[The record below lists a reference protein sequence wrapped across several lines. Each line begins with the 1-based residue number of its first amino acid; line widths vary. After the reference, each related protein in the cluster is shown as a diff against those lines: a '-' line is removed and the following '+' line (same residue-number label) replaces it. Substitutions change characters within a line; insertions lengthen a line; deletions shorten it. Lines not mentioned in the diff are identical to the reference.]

1 MGGELATGLRTD
13 IAPRDSAMAAL
24 TDHQAKLFARELL
37 RRHPNGDTGRIGT
50 ALLDAQV
57 DLNPHQ
63 VDAALFA
70 FQSPLSKGVILADE
84 VGLGKTIEAGLVLTQ
99 RWAEGRRRA
108 LVIAPASL
116 RKQWVQ
122 ELADKFFLP
131 AVILETKSFNAAV
144 RAGVRN
150 PFDPGGADSAVV
162 VCSYQFAARKAE
174 ELSAVRWDLAIL
186 DEAHRLRNV
195 YKPGAKIATA
205 IRTALS
211 TTPKLLL
218 TATPLQNSLMELY
231 GLVSIIDEHHFG
243 DAKSFRAQYGRLVE
257 GGRFDD
263 LQARLEPVCHR
274 TLRRQVVEYVSY
286 TNRVPI
292 TQEFWPSAEEQI
304 LYDRVSD
311 YLRRPELQALPAS
324 QRTLMVLV
332 MRKLLASSTFAIAG
346 ALDSL
351 GRKLQG
357 LLRDDDRAKAKLAT
371 KLDEAFDGDYEELPE
386 LADEWGSDDA
396 EEVVDEAPQPLSDEN
411 RAGIGLEIAE
421 LSGFRDLAVSIT
433 ENAKGLALLT
443 ALQTGFARAAELGAE
458 DKVVIFTESRR
469 TQDYLIRLLSRS
481 GYADQIVLFN
491 GTNSDAES
499 KDTYR
504 RWKERYE
511 GSDQVSGSPSADMRA
526 ALVERFRTEAKIMIA
541 TEAAAEGINLQF
553 CSAVV
558 NYDLPW
564 NPQRIEQRIGRCHRY
579 GQQHDVVVINF
590 LNRANAADQR
600 VFELLDEKFRLFSG
614 VFGASDEVLGA
625 IESGVDFERRIMSI
639 YQDCR
644 TTEAINA
651 EFHQLRLE
659 LDDQITETMGD
670 TRRKLLE
677 HFDAEVHDRLRV
689 SLAEST
695 EFIDKATEQLWRVTA
710 HVLERHASVDAA
722 TRSFEL
728 AAPPPFA
735 PDVEPGRYRLTRD
748 GDDHTHRYRSQHPL
762 AVAVLHR
769 AAGLEVRDA
778 TLLFNYS
785 GWPIR
790 SESVA
795 PLVGMSGV
803 AMVDHLRLAGAEEAE
818 DHLLISAVAD
828 DGTPLD
834 PEQCRRL
841 FDVPAHVQP
850 EEPFSVPDVLSD
862 LAGRRLAA
870 VLHEISTRQGTWFEQ
885 EMDKLDRW
893 AEDKRAGLKAE
904 LREHDDTLKAL
915 KRDARQAASLPDKLA
930 IQKKIKQVESARDE
944 AWRAYDAGART
955 IESSKETLIDD
966 VETRLAVEQSVDRI
980 ITIRFT
986 IT

>member
-1 MGGELATGLRTD
+1 MT
-13 IAPRDSAMAAL
+13 AL
-24 TDHQAKLFARELL
+24 TDHQAKLFALELL

-99 RWAEGRRRA
+99 RWAEGCRRV
-108 LVIAPASL
+108 LVVAPASL

-131 AVILETKSFNAAV
+131 AVILETRSFNAAV
-144 RAGVRN
+144 KAGYAN
-150 PFDPGGADSAVV
+150 PFDDATDGRAIM

-174 ELSAVRWDLAIL
+174 ELAAVRWDLAIL

-195 YKPGAKIATA
+195 FRPGAKIATA

-243 DAKSFRAQYGRLVE
+243 DAKSFRAQYSRLAD

-263 LQARLEPVCHR
+263 LKARLEPVCHR

-286 TNRVPI
+286 TNRVPV
-292 TQEFWPSAEEQI
+292 TQEFLPSPEEQA
-304 LYDRVSD
+304 LYDMVSD

-324 QRTLMVLV
+324 QKTLMVLV

-351 GRKLQG
+351 VRKLEG
-357 LLRDDDRAKAKLAT
+357 VLRDDDRAKSMLTAQ
-371 KLDEAFDGDYEELPE
+371 LDDAFDRDFEELPE
-386 LADEWGSDDA
+386 LAEEWDADEDDA
-396 EEVVDEAPQPLSDEN
+396 EKAPEPFTNAQRAAIGDE
-411 RAGIGLEIAE
+411 IGE
-421 LSGFRDLAVSIT
+421 LGTFRDLAVSIT

-443 ALQTGFARAAELGAE
+443 ALQTGFAMAAGLGAA
-458 DKVVIFTESRR
+458 DKAVIFTESRR
-469 TQDYLIRLLSRS
+469 TQDYLVRLLSRS
-481 GYADQIVLFN
+481 GYDGEIVLFN
-491 GTNSDAES
+491 GSNSDPGS
-499 KDTYR
+499 KATYQ
-504 RWKERYE
+504 RWQERHT
-511 GSDQVSGSPSADMRA
+511 GSDQVSGSPTADMRA
-526 ALVERFRTEAKIMIA
+526 ALVDRFRSEAKIMIA

-553 CSAVV
+553 CSMVV

-590 LNRANAADQR
+590 LNRSNAADLR

-625 IESGVDFERRIMSI
+625 IESGVDFERRIASI

-651 EFHQLRLE
+651 EFGQLRLD
-659 LDDQITETMGD
+659 LDAEITETMDD

-677 HFDAEVHDRLRV
+677 HFDADVHDRLRV
-689 SLAEST
+689 SLAESA
-695 EFIDKATEQLWRVTA
+695 EFIDKASEQLWRLTA
-710 HVLERHASVDAA
+710 HVLDGFADIDSAS
-722 TRSFEL
+722 RSFEL
-728 AAPPPFA
+728 HTPPPFA
-735 PDVEPGRYRLTRD
+735 PDVDPGMYRLARD
-748 GDDHTHRYRSQHPL
+748 DDGHSHRYRTQHPL
-762 AVAVLHR
+762 ALAVLNK
-769 AAGLEVRDA
+769 AAGLQAAPAELIFDYSAWPVR
-778 TLLFNYS
+778 S
-785 GWPIR
+785 QVV
-790 SESVA
+790 ESLIGA
-795 PLVGMSGV
+795 SGV
-803 AMVDHLRLAGAEEAE
+803 LIVDHLRLRGADSE
-818 DHLLISAVAD
+818 DHLILTAVSD
-828 DGTPLD
+828 GGTPLD
-834 PEQCRRL
+834 SEQTRRL
-841 FDVPAHVQP
+841 FDVPA
-850 EEPFSVPDVLSD
+850 SVAASAPVELTSTVIEM
-862 LAGRRLAA
+862 AAQRLAS
-870 VLHEISTRQGTWFEQ
+870 VLEEISTRQGTWFEE

-893 AEDKRAGLKAE
+893 AEDKRTGLKAD
-904 LREHDDTLKAL
+904 LREHDDTLKSL
-915 KRDARQAASLPDKLA
+915 KRDARQSATLPDKLA
-930 IQKKIKQVESARDE
+930 IQKKIKQVETARDE
-944 AWRAYDAGART
+944 AWRAYDTEART
-955 IESSKETLIDD
+955 IESAKEALIDD
-966 VETRLAVEQSVDRI
+966 VEDRLAVEKSIDRI
-980 ITIRFT
+980 LSIRFT
-986 IT
+986 VH

>member
-1 MGGELATGLRTD
+1 MTG
-13 IAPRDSAMAAL
+13 L
-24 TDHQAKLFARELL
+24 TDHQAKLFALELL

-99 RWAEGRRRA
+99 RWAEGRRRV
-108 LVIAPASL
+108 LVVAPASL

-122 ELADKFFLP
+122 ELAEKFFLP

-144 RAGVRN
+144 KAGVAN
-150 PFDPGGADSAVV
+150 PFDVGTDDRAVV

-174 ELSAVRWDLAIL
+174 EIGTVRWDLAIL

-195 YKPGAKIATA
+195 FKPGAKIATA
-205 IRTALS
+205 IRNALS

-243 DAKSFRAQYGRLVE
+243 DAKSFRAQYSRLAD

-263 LQARLEPVCHR
+263 LKSRLEPVCHR

-292 TQEFWPSAEEQI
+292 TQEFLPSPEEQA
-304 LYDRVSD
+304 LYDMVSD
-311 YLRRPELQALPAS
+311 YLRRPALQALPAS
-324 QRTLMVLV
+324 QKTLMVLV

-351 GRKLQG
+351 VRKLQG
-357 LLRDDDRAKAKLAT
+357 VLRDDDRARSALAAQ
-371 KLDEAFDGDYEELPE
+371 LDDAFDGDFEELPE
-386 LADEWGSDDA
+386 LAEEWGADD
-396 EEVVDEAPQPLSDEN
+396 EEPEQPREPLTDAQRS
-411 RAGIGLEIAE
+411 AIVSEIAE
-421 LSGFRDLAVSIT
+421 LGTFRDLAVSIT

-443 ALQTGFARAAELGAE
+443 ALQTGFAKAAALGSA
-458 DKVVIFTESRR
+458 DKAVIFTESRR
-469 TQDYLIRLLSRS
+469 TQDYLVRLLNRS
-481 GYADQIVLFN
+481 GYDGEIVLFN
-491 GTNSDAES
+491 GTNSDRES
-499 KDTYR
+499 KAIYQQ
-504 RWKERYE
+504 WKERHA
-511 GSDQVSGSPSADMRA
+511 GSDQVSGSPTADMRA
-526 ALVERFRTEAKIMIA
+526 ALVDRFKSEAKIMIA

-553 CSAVV
+553 CSMVV

-590 LNRANAADQR
+590 LNRSNAADLR

-625 IESGVDFERRIMSI
+625 IESGVDFERRIASI

-651 EFHQLRLE
+651 EFEQLRLDLE
-659 LDDQITETMGD
+659 AEITETMDD

-677 HFDAEVHDRLRV
+677 HFDADVHDRLRV
-689 SLAEST
+689 SLAESS
-695 EFIDKATEQLWRVTA
+695 EFIDKASEQLWRLTA
-710 HVLERHASVDAA
+710 HVLDGLADIDNAR
-722 TRSFEL
+722 RSFVIHT
-728 AAPPPFA
+728 PPPFA
-735 PDVEPGRYRLTRD
+735 STVEPGTYRLARD
-748 GDDHTHRYRSQHPL
+748 DDGHSHRYRSQHPL
-762 AVAVLHR
+762 ALAVLDK
-769 AAGLEVRDA
+769 AAGLHAAPAELIFDYSSWPVR
-778 TLLFNYS
+778 S
-785 GWPIR
+785 R
-790 SESVA
+790 VVES
-795 PLVGMSGV
+795 LVGASGV
-803 AMVDHLRLAGAEEAE
+803 LVVDHLRLRGADAE
-818 DHLLISAVAD
+818 DHLILTAVSE

-834 PEQCRRL
+834 PEQSRRL
-841 FDVPAHVQP
+841 FDVPASTCATS
-850 EEPFSVPDVLSD
+850 SVELTGTVVEM
-862 LAGRRLAA
+862 AERRLAA
-870 VLHEISTRQGTWFEQ
+870 VLEEISTRQGTWFEE

-893 AEDKRAGLKAE
+893 AEDKRAGLKAD
-904 LREHDDTLKAL
+904 LREHDDTLKIL
-915 KRDARQAASLPDKLA
+915 KREARQAASLPDKLA
-930 IQKKIKQVESARDE
+930 IQKKIKQVETARDE
-944 AWRAYDAGART
+944 AWRAYDTEART
-955 IESSKETLIDD
+955 IESAKEALIDD
-966 VETRLAVEQSVDRI
+966 VEVRLAVDQSVDRI
-980 ITIRFT
+980 LSIRFT
-986 IT
+986 VR